1 MKKRKSK
8 KPNELVKESEGAS
21 VNIIHEKRLTFGQ
34 RASDYISDKVGSW
47 GFIITFL
54 IIIISWISLNAY
66 VLIQKP
72 FDPYPFILLNLVL
85 SCVAA
90 LQAPIIMMSQNRQEA
105 KDSLRIENDYIID
118 QQSIVL
124 LKELHKEIEVLRKE
138 QSKLL
143 ELLEKN
149 HEQIK

>member
-1 MKKRKSK
+1 MKKRKFK
-8 KPNELVKESEGAS
+8 KPEELVKESEGTS

-34 RASDYISDKVGSW
+34 KASDYISEKVGSW

-54 IIIISWISLNAY
+54 MIIISWISLNAY

-124 LKELHKEIEVLRKE
+124 LKELHKEIEILKNE
-138 QSKLL
+138 QKKLL

-149 HEQIK
+149 QEQIK

>member
-1 MKKRKSK
+1 MAKRRKRV
-8 KPNELVKESEGAS
+8 PAELVKQSEGKS
-21 VNIIHEKRLTFGQ
+21 INIIVEENLTLGQ
-34 RASDYISDKVGSW
+34 KISDLISSKVGSW
-47 GFIITFL
+47 GFIITFTC
-54 IIIISWISLNAY
+54 IIIIWISLNAF

-105 KDSLRIENDYIID
+105 KDSIRIENDYIVD

-124 LKELHKEIEVLRKE
+124 LEELRKE
-138 QSKLL
+138 INVLKADQKKIL
-143 ELLEKN
+143 EHLQKY
-149 HEQIK
+149 HEQVK